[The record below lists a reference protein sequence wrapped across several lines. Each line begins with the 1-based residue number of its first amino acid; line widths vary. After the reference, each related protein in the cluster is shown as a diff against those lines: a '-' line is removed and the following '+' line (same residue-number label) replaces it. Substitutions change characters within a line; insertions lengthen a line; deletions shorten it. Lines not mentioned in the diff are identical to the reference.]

1 LILVSISLRNI
12 ILSMIKRKRNSISN
26 LSIRIS
32 NSKTITIIRIIEVE
46 VEEAEEEEV
55 IVVVIEEAVEDAVVE
70 EIIKVVIMITE
81 INNNM
86 MINNKQN
93 IKVNKVGEQQL
104 LKIITHRH
112 LEDKT
117 LHKESFHL
125 H

>member
-26 LSIRIS
+26 LS

-55 IVVVIEEAVEDAVVE
+55 IVVVIEEVVEDAVVE
-70 EIIKVVIMITE
+70 EIIKVVIMIIE
-81 INNNM
+81 SNNNM

-117 LHKESFHL
+117 LHKESSHL